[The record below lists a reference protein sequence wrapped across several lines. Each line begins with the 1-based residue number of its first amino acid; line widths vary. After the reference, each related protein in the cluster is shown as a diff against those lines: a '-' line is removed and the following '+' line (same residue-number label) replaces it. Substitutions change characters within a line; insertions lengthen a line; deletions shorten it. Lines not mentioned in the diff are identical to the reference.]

1 MPKRTTLVPVSVR
14 EDVTLPSVVYDL
26 VGSLRVVLLGTYQV
40 PEQTP
45 PEQAREN
52 FEEVARER
60 LEALA
65 EGFSDRGTEVEP
77 LLVFTPDRAETVDR
91 VTVERECGSVLFP
104 GVAESLERVLVPV
117 RSETNL
123 ERILEVV
130 ARIANGTTTTIT
142 LFHVSGEDEE
152 EGEADLLLRGARA
165 RLVSAGVPPG
175 SIDLRTE
182 RSEEPI
188 ATILAATEE
197 ADAVVIGETKP
208 SLRTMVFGDVP
219 MRIVEEALCPVIVV
233 RRD

>member
-1 MPKRTTLVPVSVR
+1 MPKRTTLVPVSLR
-14 EDVTLPSVVYDL
+14 EEHTLPPVVYDL
-26 VGSLRVVLLGTYQV
+26 VGALRVVLLGTYEV

-52 FEEVARER
+52 FEDVARGR

-65 EGFSDRGTEVEP
+65 EGFSERGTEVEP

-117 RSETNL
+117 RSETNV

-130 ARIANGTTTTIT
+130 ARIAEGRATTIT
-142 LFHVSGEDEE
+142 LYHVSGEDEE

-175 SIDLRTE
+175 SIDLLTE
-182 RSEEPI
+182 RSGTPAETII
-188 ATILAATEE
+188 AAATE

-219 MRIVEEALCPVIVV
+219 MRVVEEARCPVIVV

>member
-14 EDVTLPSVVYDL
+14 EEAALPAVVYDL

-52 FEEVARER
+52 FEDVARER
-60 LEALA
+60 LERLA
-65 EGFSDRGTEVEP
+65 EGFADRGTEVEP

-130 ARIANGTTTTIT
+130 ARIANGTTTIT

-182 RSEEPI
+182 RSEEPA